1 MQVQSATLSYVSV
14 ATRSQP
20 WIEFW
25 CVLCHTFS
33 RSRCSKLSREGPE
46 GHSCSWACGL
56 ASQLIY
62 LHPPA
67 LAADRDA
74 TTSCCS
80 QAHHTP
86 SVSRHHQWI
95 HDSGYDLFP
104 VSKALL
110 CIALFRRIHQ
120 RHDGPK
126 LFLDWWHT
134 TLAMLYFFT
143 TLLFQFMNRLRW
155 CVWYSEHQCRTCI
168 IEKCYV
174 YHNLMIH
181 SLSKDKAPV
190 DLLLVLFG
198 TWVHAS
204 CLLNFL
210 L

>member
-1 MQVQSATLSYVSV
+1 MFLSMWLSFAAHLSAS
-14 ATRSQP
+14 P
-20 WIEFW
+20 
-25 CVLCHTFS
+25 
-33 RSRCSKLSREGPE
+33 GPSSWQRRHYLLLLTSSS
-46 GHSCSWACGL
+46 HS
-56 ASQLIY
+56 
-62 LHPPA
+62 
-67 LAADRDA
+67 
-74 TTSCCS
+74 
-80 QAHHTP
+80 
-86 SVSRHHQWI
+86 SVSHHQWI
-95 HDSGYDLFP
+95 HDFGYDLFP

-134 TLAMLYFFT
+134 TLAMLYFCT